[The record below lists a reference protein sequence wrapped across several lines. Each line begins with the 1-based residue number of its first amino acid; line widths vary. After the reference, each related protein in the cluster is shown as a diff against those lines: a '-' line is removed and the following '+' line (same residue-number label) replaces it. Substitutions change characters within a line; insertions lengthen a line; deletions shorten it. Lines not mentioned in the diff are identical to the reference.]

1 MNVIGNIG
9 LTEMIVI
16 LLLALIVFGPERLPE
31 MSRKIGAVV
40 HDLQRLYTNLSREL
54 GPELS
59 ALPTAMQEVRETA
72 EAFKALPRD
81 AIRALSQ
88 ATSLDVHVEDLVRA
102 EEIDP
107 RAVETQ
113 EAAAEGPLLKA
124 VETQEV
130 AAERQLLTA
139 VEAQEVAAEGPL
151 LKTEEPGA

>member
-31 MSRKIGAVV
+31 ISRKIGAVV
-40 HDLQRLYTNLSREL
+40 HDLQRVYANLSREL

-72 EAFKALPRD
+72 EAFKSLPRD

-88 ATSLDVHVEDLVRA
+88 ATSLDVDLDDLVKA

-107 RAVETQ
+107 RAVEK
-113 EAAAEGPLLKA
+113 EAAAEGQVLKA
-124 VETQEV
+124 VETAEV
-130 AAERQLLTA
+130 AAERQIM
-139 VEAQEVAAEGPL
+139 
-151 LKTEEPGA
+151 KTEEPGA